1 MSIGCL
7 CILVFL
13 MLDLSNTIDQL
24 AISLIDQKKEQTK
37 KELDLFFNPVVED
50 IETTINHG
58 KSNFFD
64 SLSIKEFNLHFIPFI
79 QSSKPISSMM
89 LANLKG
95 DEKMLLEMDST
106 WINRH
111 TFTGSV
117 EKKADR
123 YEWEYKN
130 GQLDTIRNWKEE
142 KDYDPRE
149 RPWFKEA
156 IEQNGKLN
164 WTAPYIFF
172 TTNNTF
178 LYNYFY

>member
-64 SLSIKEFNLHFIPFI
+64 SLSIK
-79 QSSKPISSMM
+79 
-89 LANLKG
+89 
-95 DEKMLLEMDST
+95 
-106 WINRH
+106 
-111 TFTGSV
+111 
-117 EKKADR
+117 
-123 YEWEYKN
+123 
-130 GQLDTIRNWKEE
+130 
-142 KDYDPRE
+142 
-149 RPWFKEA
+149 
-156 IEQNGKLN
+156 
-164 WTAPYIFF
+164 
-172 TTNNTF
+172 
-178 LYNYFY
+178 